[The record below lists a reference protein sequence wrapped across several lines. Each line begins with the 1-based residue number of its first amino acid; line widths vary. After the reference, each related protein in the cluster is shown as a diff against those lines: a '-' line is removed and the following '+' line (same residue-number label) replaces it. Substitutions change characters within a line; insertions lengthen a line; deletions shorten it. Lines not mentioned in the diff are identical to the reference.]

1 MNKTIL
7 LITLVFIVSCS
18 NSTDDVDVQTIVIKG
33 GEIHTGMNE
42 ESFVGDI
49 LIEGDTILEVSR
61 NSLKGDIVVD
71 ASNKIIT
78 PGVIAPDT
86 QIGILEIGAI
96 SETRDGG
103 SDIYSMG
110 FSVYDAINPN
120 STLIPWN
127 RSNGVTSAITLP
139 DFNWDPLSGMASF
152 LLLDSSLKVNGIPD
166 VALTG
171 EIGALSSGSRA
182 ESLILL
188 RDLLEFAST
197 LDENDIS
204 SQRNISEAIWGYK
217 IGYSMDLQPRD
228 VIALYNL
235 LNNNLPL
242 IIKTNRASDILKLI
256 DIKKQYGLNLILMSA
271 QEAELVKDDIAENN
285 IPVIINPFDNI
296 PDSFDEL
303 ASNIR
308 IASSLEEAGIKVMF
322 SESRTHNYHLIRQG
336 AGNAVANGMSY
347 TGAIMALTSN
357 VAKSFSIP
365 DRGIIKKGMKADIV
379 IWDDDPL
386 EPSTF
391 PHKVFI
397 NGNDMDLTTRS
408 SRLTERY
415 INKDSLPN
423 TYK

>member
-1 MNKTIL
+1 MIKIIYCL
-7 LITLVFIVSCS
+7 AVSVIS
-18 NSTDDVDVQTIVIKG
+18 ISAFSQTIVIKG
-33 GEIHTGMNE
+33 GEIYTGLNQ
-42 ESFVGDI
+42 ESFIGDI
-49 LIEGDTILEVSR
+49 LIEGNTILEVSTK
-61 NSLKGDIVVD
+61 SLKGDVVVD

-96 SETRDGG
+96 SETRDGD
-103 SDIYSMG
+103 SNIYSMG

-152 LLLDSSLKVNGIPD
+152 LLLDGSLRVNGMPD

-188 RDLLEFAST
+188 RDLLEFASI
-197 LDENDIS
+197 LDEKDMAS
-204 SQRNISEAIWGYK
+204 SKKISEAIEDFE
-217 IGYSMDLQPRD
+217 IAELMDLQPRD

-256 DIKKQYGLNLILMSA
+256 DIKKLYGLNLVLMSA
-271 QEAELVKDDIAENN
+271 QEATLVANEIAENN

-308 IASSLEEAGIKVMF
+308 IASSLEKAGIKVMF

-347 TGAIMALTSN
+347 IGAIMALTSN
-357 VAKSFSIP
+357 VAESFNIP
-365 DRGIIKKGMKADIV
+365 ERGRLQQGMKADLV
-379 IWDDDPL
+379 IWEGDPL

-391 PHKVFI
+391 PSKVFI
-397 NGNDMDLTTRS
+397 NGNDMDLSTRS

-415 INKDSLPN
+415 IDKRDLPN

>member
-1 MNKTIL
+1 MNKVIFFFVL
-7 LITLVFIVSCS
+7 NLISIHAFS
-18 NSTDDVDVQTIVIKG
+18 QTTVIRG
-33 GEIHTGMNE
+33 GEIHTGLNE
-42 ESFVGDI
+42 EPFVGDI

-61 NSLKGDIVVD
+61 SALKGDLIID
-71 ASNKIIT
+71 AANSIIT

-86 QIGILEIGAI
+86 QIGILEIGAL
-96 SETRDGG
+96 SETRDGD
-103 SDIYSMG
+103 SNMYSMG

-139 DFNWDPLSGMASF
+139 DFNWDPLSGMASYF
-152 LLLDSSLKVNGIPD
+152 LLDGSLRVNGIAD
-166 VALTG
+166 IALTG
-171 EIGALSSGSRA
+171 EIGAISSGSRA

-188 RDLLEFAST
+188 KDLLEFASN
-197 LDENDIS
+197 LSEEDIS
-204 SQRNISEAIWGYK
+204 SSLKISEAME
-217 IGYSMDLQPRD
+217 SFEVAELMELQPRD
-228 VIALYNL
+228 VTALYNL
-235 LNNNLPL
+235 LNKNLPL
-242 IIKTNRASDILKLI
+242 IINVNRASDILKLI
-256 DIKKQYGLNLILMSA
+256 DIKKLHGLNLILMSA
-271 QEAELVKDDIAENN
+271 QEAELVKNEIAENS

-303 ASNIR
+303 ASSIR
-308 IASSLEEAGIKVMF
+308 IAASLEEAGIKVMF

-357 VAKSFSIP
+357 VAKSFNIP
-365 DRGIIKKGMKADIV
+365 NRGILQKGMKADIV
-379 IWDDDPL
+379 IWEDDPL

-391 PHKVFI
+391 PRKVFI

-408 SRLTERY
+408 SRLTKRY
-415 INKDSLPN
+415 TDKRDLPN

>member
-1 MNKTIL
+1 MNRIIYCFMVSLISINVFSQTIL
-7 LITLVFIVSCS
+7 
-18 NSTDDVDVQTIVIKG
+18 IKG
-33 GEIHTGMNE
+33 GEIYTGLNE

-49 LIEGDTILEVSR
+49 LIEGDTILEVSTKP
-61 NSLKGDIVVD
+61 LKGDIVVD
-71 ASNKIIT
+71 ATNKIIT

-96 SETRDGG
+96 SETRDGD

-152 LLLDSSLKVNGIPD
+152 LLLDGSLRVNGMPD

-171 EIGALSSGSRA
+171 EIGAVSSGSRA

-188 RDLLEFAST
+188 RDLLEFAAT
-197 LDENDIS
+197 LDEKDVES
-204 SQRNISEAIWGYK
+204 SKKLSEAIEDFE
-217 IGYSMDLQPRD
+217 IAELMDLQPRD

-256 DIKKQYGLNLILMSA
+256 DIKKLYGLNLILMSA
-271 QEAELVKDDIAENN
+271 QEATLVKGDIAENN
-285 IPVIINPFDNI
+285 IPVIVNPFDNI

-357 VAKSFSIP
+357 VAKSFNIP
-365 DRGIIKKGMKADIV
+365 DRGILQKGMKADLV
-379 IWDDDPL
+379 IWEDDPL

-391 PHKVFI
+391 PIKVFI
-397 NGNDMDLTTRS
+397 DGNDMDLSTRS

-415 INKDSLPN
+415 VDKRDLPN

>member
-1 MNKTIL
+1 MSK
-7 LITLVFIVSCS
+7 
-18 NSTDDVDVQTIVIKG
+18 TIVIKG
-33 GEIHTGMNE
+33 GEIYTGLNE

-49 LIEGDTILEVSR
+49 LIEGDTILEVSSK
-61 NSLKGDIVVD
+61 SLRGDITID
-71 ASNKIIT
+71 ASDKIIT

-96 SETRDGG
+96 SETTDGG
-103 SDIYSMG
+103 SEIYSMG
-110 FSVYDAINPN
+110 FSVYEAINPN

-152 LLLDSSLKVNGIPD
+152 LILDSNLRVNGLPD

-188 RDLLEFAST
+188 KDLLELAST
-197 LDENDIS
+197 LDEKDIS
-204 SQRNISEAIWGYK
+204 SSKKISEAVDDFEIAET
-217 IGYSMDLQPRD
+217 MDLHPRD

-235 LNNNLPL
+235 LNNDLPL

-256 DIKKQYGLNLILMSA
+256 DIKKLYGLNLILMSA
-271 QEAELVKDDIAENN
+271 QEAELVKEEIAVNN
-285 IPVIINPFDNI
+285 ISVIVNPFDNI

-308 IASSLEEAGIKVMF
+308 IAASLEKAGIKVMF

-357 VAKSFSIP
+357 VAKSFNIP
-365 DRGIIKKGMKADIV
+365 DRGSLEKGMKADIV
-379 IWDDDPL
+379 IWEDDPL

-391 PHKVFI
+391 PAKVFI
-397 NGNDMDLTTRS
+397 NGIDMDLTTRS
-408 SRLTERY
+408 SRLTKRY
-415 INKDSLPN
+415 VDKRDLPN

>member
-1 MNKTIL
+1 MIKIIYCL
-7 LITLVFIVSCS
+7 ALSFISISAFSQTL
-18 NSTDDVDVQTIVIKG
+18 VIKG
-33 GEIHTGMNE
+33 GEIYTGLNQ
-42 ESFVGDI
+42 ESFIGDI
-49 LIEGDTILEVSR
+49 LIEGDTILEVSTKP
-61 NSLKGDIVVD
+61 LKGDVVVD

-96 SETRDGG
+96 SETRDGD

-110 FSVYDAINPN
+110 FSVFDAINPN

-152 LLLDSSLKVNGIPD
+152 LLLDGSLRVNGMPD

-188 RDLLEFAST
+188 RDLLEFASI
-197 LDENDIS
+197 LDEKDMAS
-204 SQRNISEAIWGYK
+204 SKKISEAIEDFE
-217 IGYSMDLQPRD
+217 IAELMDLQPRD

-256 DIKKQYGLNLILMSA
+256 DIKKLYGLNLVLMSA
-271 QEAELVKDDIAENN
+271 QEATLVADEIAENN

-308 IASSLEEAGIKVMF
+308 IASSLEKAGIKVMF

-357 VAKSFSIP
+357 VAESFNIP
-365 DRGIIKKGMKADIV
+365 ERGRLQKGMKADLV
-379 IWDDDPL
+379 IWEGDPL

-391 PHKVFI
+391 PSKVYI
-397 NGNDMDLTTRS
+397 NGNDMDLSTRS

-415 INKDSLPN
+415 IDKRDLPN

>member
-1 MNKTIL
+1 MIKIIYCL
-7 LITLVFIVSCS
+7 ALSFISISAFSQTL
-18 NSTDDVDVQTIVIKG
+18 VIKG
-33 GEIHTGMNE
+33 GEIYTGLNQ
-42 ESFVGDI
+42 ESFIGDI
-49 LIEGDTILEVSR
+49 LIEGDTILEVSTKP
-61 NSLKGDIVVD
+61 LKGDVVVD

-96 SETRDGG
+96 SETRDGD

-152 LLLDSSLKVNGIPD
+152 LLLDGSLRVNGMPD

-188 RDLLEFAST
+188 RDLLDFASI
-197 LDENDIS
+197 LDEKDMAS
-204 SQRNISEAIWGYK
+204 SKKISEAIEDFE
-217 IGYSMDLQPRD
+217 IAELMDLQPRD

-235 LNNNLPL
+235 LNNSIPL

-256 DIKKQYGLNLILMSA
+256 DIKKLYGLNLILMSA
-271 QEAELVKDDIAENN
+271 QEATLVADEIAENN

-308 IASSLEEAGIKVMF
+308 IASSLEKAGIKVMF

-347 TGAIMALTSN
+347 IGAIMALTSN
-357 VAKSFSIP
+357 VAKSFNIP
-365 DRGIIKKGMKADIV
+365 DRGLLQNGMKADIV
-379 IWDDDPL
+379 IWEDDPL

-391 PHKVFI
+391 PVKVFI

-415 INKDSLPN
+415 VDKRDLPN

>member
-1 MNKTIL
+1 MNKVIFFFAL
-7 LITLVFIVSCS
+7 SLISIHTYS
-18 NSTDDVDVQTIVIKG
+18 QTTVIRG
-33 GEIHTGMNE
+33 GEIHTGLNE
-42 ESFVGDI
+42 EPFVGDI

-61 NSLKGDIVVD
+61 NALKGDLIID
-71 ASNKIIT
+71 AANSIIT

-86 QIGILEIGAI
+86 QIGILEIGAL
-96 SETRDGG
+96 SETRDGD
-103 SDIYSMG
+103 SNMYSMG

-139 DFNWDPLSGMASF
+139 DFNWDPLSGMASYF
-152 LLLDSSLKVNGIPD
+152 LLDGSLRVNGIPD
-166 VALTG
+166 IALTG
-171 EIGALSSGSRA
+171 EIGAISSGSRA

-188 RDLLEFAST
+188 KDLLEFASN
-197 LDENDIS
+197 LSEKDIS
-204 SQRNISEAIWGYK
+204 SSMKISEAME
-217 IGYSMDLQPRD
+217 SFEVAELMELQPRD

-235 LNNNLPL
+235 LNKKLPL
-242 IIKTNRASDILKLI
+242 IINVNRASDILKLI
-256 DIKKQYGLNLILMSA
+256 DIKKLYGLNLILMSA
-271 QEAELVKDDIAENN
+271 QEAELVKNEIAENS

-303 ASNIR
+303 ASSIR
-308 IASSLEEAGIKVMF
+308 IAASLEEAGIKVMF

-357 VAKSFSIP
+357 VAKSFNIP
-365 DRGIIKKGMKADIV
+365 NRGILQKGMKADIV
-379 IWDDDPL
+379 IWEDDPL

-391 PHKVFI
+391 PRKVFI

-408 SRLTERY
+408 SRLTKRY
-415 INKDSLPN
+415 TDKRDLPN

>member
-1 MNKTIL
+1 MIKIIYSL
-7 LITLVFIVSCS
+7 ALSFISIS
-18 NSTDDVDVQTIVIKG
+18 AFSQTIVIKG
-33 GEIHTGMNE
+33 GEIYTGLNQ
-42 ESFVGDI
+42 ESFIGDI
-49 LIEGDTILEVSR
+49 LIEGDTILEVSTKP
-61 NSLKGDIVVD
+61 LKGDVVVD

-96 SETRDGG
+96 SETRDGD

-152 LLLDSSLKVNGIPD
+152 LLLDGSLRVNGMPD

-188 RDLLEFAST
+188 RDLLEFASI
-197 LDENDIS
+197 LDEKDMAS
-204 SQRNISEAIWGYK
+204 SKKISEAIEDFE
-217 IGYSMDLQPRD
+217 IAELMDLQPRD

-256 DIKKQYGLNLILMSA
+256 DIKKLYGLNLVLMSA
-271 QEAELVKDDIAENN
+271 QEATLVADEIAANN
-285 IPVIINPFDNI
+285 ISVIINPFDNI

-308 IASSLEEAGIKVMF
+308 IASSLEKAGIKIMF

-357 VAKSFSIP
+357 VAESFNIP
-365 DRGIIKKGMKADIV
+365 ERGRLQQGMKADLV
-379 IWDDDPL
+379 IWEGDPL

-391 PHKVFI
+391 PSKVYI
-397 NGNDMDLTTRS
+397 NGNDMDLSTRS

-415 INKDSLPN
+415 IDKRDLPN

>member
-1 MNKTIL
+1 MNKIIYCFAL
-7 LITLVFIVSCS
+7 SFI
-18 NSTDDVDVQTIVIKG
+18 STSIFSQTTVIKG
-33 GEIHTGMNE
+33 GEIHTGLNQ

-49 LIEGDTILEVSR
+49 LIEGDTILEVST
-61 NSLKGDIVVD
+61 NPLKGDIVVD
-71 ASNKIIT
+71 ATNKIIT

-96 SETRDGG
+96 SETRDGD
-103 SDIYSMG
+103 SEMYSMG

-152 LLLDSSLKVNGIPD
+152 LLLDGSLRVNGMAD

-171 EIGALSSGSRA
+171 EIGAVSSGSRA

-188 RDLLEFAST
+188 RDLLEFASI
-197 LDENDIS
+197 LDEKDMAS
-204 SQRNISEAIWGYK
+204 SKKISEAIEDFE
-217 IGYSMDLQPRD
+217 IAELMDLQPRD

-256 DIKKQYGLNLILMSA
+256 DIKNLYELNLILMSA
-271 QEAELVKDDIAENN
+271 QEAELVKGDIAKNN
-285 IPVIINPFDNI
+285 IPVIVNPFDNI

-308 IASSLEEAGIKVMF
+308 IAASLEEAGIKVMF

-357 VAKSFSIP
+357 VAKSFNIP
-365 DRGIIKKGMKADIV
+365 DRGLLQNGMKADIV
-379 IWDDDPL
+379 IWEDDPL

-391 PHKVFI
+391 PVKVFI

-415 INKDSLPN
+415 VDKRDLPN

>member
-1 MNKTIL
+1 MNKVIFFFAL
-7 LITLVFIVSCS
+7 SLISIHTYS
-18 NSTDDVDVQTIVIKG
+18 QTTVIRG
-33 GEIHTGMNE
+33 GEIHTGLNE
-42 ESFVGDI
+42 EPFVGDI
-49 LIEGDTILEVSR
+49 LIQGDTILEVSR
-61 NSLKGDIVVD
+61 NALKGDLIID
-71 ASNKIIT
+71 ATNSIIT

-86 QIGILEIGAI
+86 QIGILEIGAL
-96 SETRDGG
+96 SETRDGD
-103 SDIYSMG
+103 SNMYSMG

-139 DFNWDPLSGMASF
+139 DFNWDPLSGMASYF
-152 LLLDSSLKVNGIPD
+152 LLDGSLRVNGIPD
-166 VALTG
+166 IALTG
-171 EIGALSSGSRA
+171 EIGAISSGSRA

-188 RDLLEFAST
+188 KDLLEFASN
-197 LDENDIS
+197 LSEKDIS
-204 SQRNISEAIWGYK
+204 SSMKISEAME
-217 IGYSMDLQPRD
+217 SFEVAELMELQPRD

-235 LNNNLPL
+235 LNKKLPL
-242 IIKTNRASDILKLI
+242 IINVNRASDILKLI
-256 DIKKQYGLNLILMSA
+256 DIKKLYGLNLILMSA
-271 QEAELVKDDIAENN
+271 QEAELVKNEIAKNS

-303 ASNIR
+303 ASSIR
-308 IASSLEEAGIKVMF
+308 IAASLEEAGIKVMF

-357 VAKSFSIP
+357 VAKSFNIP
-365 DRGIIKKGMKADIV
+365 DRGILQKGMKADIV
-379 IWDDDPL
+379 IWEDDPL

-391 PHKVFI
+391 PEKVFI

-408 SRLTERY
+408 SRLTKRY
-415 INKDSLPN
+415 TDKRDLPN

>member
-1 MNKTIL
+1 MIKIIYCL
-7 LITLVFIVSCS
+7 ALSFISIS
-18 NSTDDVDVQTIVIKG
+18 AFSQTIVIKG
-33 GEIHTGMNE
+33 GEIYTGLNQ
-42 ESFVGDI
+42 ESFIGDI
-49 LIEGDTILEVSR
+49 LIEGDTILEVSTKP
-61 NSLKGDIVVD
+61 LKGDVVVD
-71 ASNKIIT
+71 ASNKIVT

-96 SETRDGG
+96 SETRDGD

-152 LLLDSSLKVNGIPD
+152 LLLDGSLRVNGMPD

-188 RDLLEFAST
+188 RDLLEFAAI
-197 LDENDIS
+197 LDEKDMAS
-204 SQRNISEAIWGYK
+204 SKKISEAIEDFE
-217 IGYSMDLQPRD
+217 IAELMDLQPRD
-228 VIALYNL
+228 VIAPYNL
-235 LNNNLPL
+235 LNNSLPL

-256 DIKKQYGLNLILMSA
+256 DIKKLYGLNLVLMSA
-271 QEAELVKDDIAENN
+271 QEATLVADEIAENN

-308 IASSLEEAGIKVMF
+308 IASSLEKAGIKVMF

-347 TGAIMALTSN
+347 IGAIMALTSN
-357 VAKSFSIP
+357 VAESFNISE
-365 DRGIIKKGMKADIV
+365 RGRLQQGMKADLV
-379 IWDDDPL
+379 IWEGDPL

-391 PHKVFI
+391 PSKVYI
-397 NGNDMDLTTRS
+397 NGNDMDLSTRS

-415 INKDSLPN
+415 IDKRDLPN

>member
-1 MNKTIL
+1 MIKIIYCL
-7 LITLVFIVSCS
+7 ALCIISSSAFS
-18 NSTDDVDVQTIVIKG
+18 QTIVIKG
-33 GEIHTGMNE
+33 GEIYTGLNQ
-42 ESFVGDI
+42 ESFIGDI
-49 LIEGDTILEVSR
+49 LIEGDTILEVSTKP
-61 NSLKGDIVVD
+61 LKGDVIVD

-96 SETRDGG
+96 SETRDGD

-110 FSVYDAINPN
+110 FSVFDAINPN

-152 LLLDSSLKVNGIPD
+152 LLLDGSLRVNGMPD

-188 RDLLEFAST
+188 RDLLEFASI
-197 LDENDIS
+197 LDEKDMAS
-204 SQRNISEAIWGYK
+204 SKKISEAIEDFE
-217 IGYSMDLQPRD
+217 IAELMDLQPRD

-235 LNNNLPL
+235 LNKNLPL

-256 DIKKQYGLNLILMSA
+256 DIKKLYGLNLVLMSA
-271 QEAELVKDDIAENN
+271 QEATLVADEIAVNN

-308 IASSLEEAGIKVMF
+308 IAASLEEAGINVMF

-347 TGAIMALTSN
+347 LGAIMALTSN
-357 VAKSFSIP
+357 VAKSFNIP
-365 DRGIIKKGMKADIV
+365 DRGLLQNGMKADIV
-379 IWDDDPL
+379 IWEDDPL

-391 PHKVFI
+391 PVKVFI

-415 INKDSLPN
+415 FDKRDLPN

>member
-1 MNKTIL
+1 MNKKIFFFAL
-7 LITLVFIVSCS
+7 CLISISALSK
-18 NSTDDVDVQTIVIKG
+18 TIVIKG
-33 GEIHTGMNE
+33 GEIHTGLNE

-49 LIEGDTILEVSR
+49 LIEGDTIIDVSS
-61 NSLKGDIVVD
+61 NSLRGDIIID
-71 ASNKIIT
+71 ATDKIIT

-96 SETRDGG
+96 SETTDGG
-103 SDIYSMG
+103 SEIYSMG
-110 FSVYDAINPN
+110 FSVYEAINPN

-152 LLLDSSLKVNGIPD
+152 LILDSNLRVNGLPD

-188 RDLLEFAST
+188 KDLLELAST
-197 LDENDIS
+197 LDEKDIS
-204 SQRNISEAIWGYK
+204 SPKKISEAVEDFEIAET
-217 IGYSMDLQPRD
+217 MDLHPRD

-235 LNNNLPL
+235 LNNDLPL

-256 DIKKQYGLNLILMSA
+256 DIKKLYGLNLILMSA
-271 QEAELVKDDIAENN
+271 QEAELVKEEIAVNN
-285 IPVIINPFDNI
+285 ISVIVNPFDNI

-308 IASSLEEAGIKVMF
+308 IAASLEKAGIKVMF

-357 VAKSFSIP
+357 VAKSFNIP
-365 DRGIIKKGMKADIV
+365 DRGSLEKGMKADIV
-379 IWDDDPL
+379 IWEADPL

-391 PHKVFI
+391 PAKVFI

-415 INKDSLPN
+415 IDKRDLPN

>member
-1 MNKTIL
+1 MIRIIYCFAL
-7 LITLVFIVSCS
+7 CFISIS
-18 NSTDDVDVQTIVIKG
+18 AFSQTIVIKG
-33 GEIHTGMNE
+33 GEIHTGLNE
-42 ESFVGDI
+42 EPFIGDI
-49 LIEGDTILEVSR
+49 LIQGDTILEVSTK
-61 NSLKGDIVVD
+61 SLKGDLVVD
-71 ASNKIIT
+71 ATNKIIT

-96 SETRDGG
+96 SETRDGD

-139 DFNWDPLSGMASF
+139 DFNWDPLSGMASY
-152 LLLDSSLKVNGIPD
+152 LLLDGSLRVNGKPD

-171 EIGALSSGSRA
+171 EIGAISSGSRA

-188 RDLLEFAST
+188 KDLLEFAST
-197 LDENDIS
+197 LDEKDMS
-204 SQRNISEAIWGYK
+204 SPKKISEAIEDFE
-217 IGYSMDLQPRD
+217 IAELMDLHPRD

-256 DIKKQYGLNLILMSA
+256 DIKKLYGLNLILMSA
-271 QEAELVKDDIAENN
+271 QEAELVKNEIAENN

-308 IASSLEEAGIKVMF
+308 ISASLEEVGIKVMF

-336 AGNAVANGMSY
+336 AGNAVSNGMSY

-357 VAKSFSIP
+357 VAKSFNIT
-365 DRGIIKKGMKADIV
+365 DRGILKKGMKADIV
-379 IWDDDPL
+379 VWEDDPL

-391 PHKVFI
+391 PMKVFI
-397 NGNDMDLTTRS
+397 DGNDMDLTTRS

-415 INKDSLPN
+415 VDKRDLPN

>member
-1 MNKTIL
+1 MIRIIYCFAL
-7 LITLVFIVSCS
+7 CFISIS
-18 NSTDDVDVQTIVIKG
+18 AYSQTIVIKG
-33 GEIHTGMNE
+33 GEIHTGLNE
-42 ESFVGDI
+42 EPFVGDI
-49 LIEGDTILEVSR
+49 LIDGDTILEVSTK
-61 NSLKGDIVVD
+61 SLKGDVVVD
-71 ASNKIIT
+71 ASNKIVT

-96 SETRDGG
+96 SETRDGD

-139 DFNWDPLSGMASF
+139 DFNWDPLSGMASY
-152 LLLDSSLKVNGIPD
+152 LLLDGSLRVNGMPD

-171 EIGALSSGSRA
+171 EIGAISSGSRA

-188 RDLLEFAST
+188 KDLLEFAST
-197 LDENDIS
+197 LDEKDMS
-204 SQRNISEAIWGYK
+204 SPKKISEAIEDFE
-217 IGYSMDLQPRD
+217 IAELMDLHPRD

-256 DIKKQYGLNLILMSA
+256 DIKKLYGLNLILMSA
-271 QEAELVKDDIAENN
+271 QEAELVKNEIAENN

-308 IASSLEEAGIKVMF
+308 ISASLEEVGIKVMF

-357 VAKSFSIP
+357 VAKSFNIT
-365 DRGIIKKGMKADIV
+365 DRGILKKGMKADIV
-379 IWDDDPL
+379 VWEDDPL

-391 PHKVFI
+391 PMKVFI
-397 NGNDMDLTTRS
+397 DGNDMDLTTRS

-415 INKDSLPN
+415 VDKRDLPN

>member
-1 MNKTIL
+1 MIRIIYCFAL
-7 LITLVFIVSCS
+7 CFISIS
-18 NSTDDVDVQTIVIKG
+18 AFSQTIVIKG
-33 GEIHTGMNE
+33 GEIHTGLNE
-42 ESFVGDI
+42 EPFVGDI
-49 LIEGDTILEVSR
+49 LIQGDTILEVSTK
-61 NSLKGDIVVD
+61 SLKGDLVVD
-71 ASNKIIT
+71 ATNKIIT

-96 SETRDGG
+96 SETRDGD

-139 DFNWDPLSGMASF
+139 DFNWDPLSGMASY
-152 LLLDSSLKVNGIPD
+152 LLLDGSLRVNGMPD

-171 EIGALSSGSRA
+171 EIGAISSGSRA

-188 RDLLEFAST
+188 KDLLEFAST
-197 LDENDIS
+197 LDEKDMS
-204 SQRNISEAIWGYK
+204 SPKKISEAIEDFE
-217 IGYSMDLQPRD
+217 IAELMDLHPRD

-256 DIKKQYGLNLILMSA
+256 DIKKLYGLNLILMSA
-271 QEAELVKDDIAENN
+271 QEAELVKNEIAENN

-308 IASSLEEAGIKVMF
+308 ISASLEEVGIKVMF

-336 AGNAVANGMSY
+336 AGNAVSNGMSY

-357 VAKSFSIP
+357 VAKSFNIT
-365 DRGIIKKGMKADIV
+365 DRGILKKGMKADIV
-379 IWDDDPL
+379 VWEDDPL

-391 PHKVFI
+391 PMKVFI
-397 NGNDMDLTTRS
+397 DGNDMDLTTRS

-415 INKDSLPN
+415 VDKRDLPN

>member
-1 MNKTIL
+1 MNKTIF

-49 LIEGDTILEVSR
+49 LIEGDTILEVSTK
-61 NSLKGDIVVD
+61 SLKGDVIVD
-71 ASNKIIT
+71 AANKIIT

-86 QIGILEIGAI
+86 QIGILEIGAL
-96 SETRDGG
+96 SETRDGD
-103 SDIYSMG
+103 SNMYSMG

-139 DFNWDPLSGMASF
+139 DFNWDPLSGMASYF
-152 LLLDSSLKVNGIPD
+152 LLDGSLRVNGIAD
-166 VALTG
+166 IALTG
-171 EIGALSSGSRA
+171 EIGAVSSGSRA

-188 RDLLEFAST
+188 KDLLEFAST
-197 LDENDIS
+197 LSVKDIS
-204 SQRNISEAIWGYK
+204 SSEKISEAMEGFEVADL
-217 IGYSMDLQPRD
+217 MELQPRD
-228 VIALYNL
+228 VVALYNL
-235 LNNNLPL
+235 LNNDLPL
-242 IIKTNRASDILKLI
+242 IINVNRASDILKLI
-256 DIKKQYGLNLILMSA
+256 DIKKLYGLNLILMSA
-271 QEAELVKDDIAENN
+271 QEAELVKNEIAENN

-308 IASSLEEAGIKVMF
+308 ISASLEEAGIKVMF

-357 VAKSFSIP
+357 VAKSFNIA
-365 DRGIIKKGMKADIV
+365 DRGILKKGMKADIV
-379 IWDDDPL
+379 VWEDDPL

-391 PHKVFI
+391 PMKVFI
-397 NGNDMDLTTRS
+397 DGNDMDLTTRS
-408 SRLTERY
+408 SRLTDRY
-415 INKDSLPN
+415 VDKRDLPN

>member
-1 MNKTIL
+1 MIRIIFCFAL
-7 LITLVFIVSCS
+7 CFISIS
-18 NSTDDVDVQTIVIKG
+18 AYSQTIVIKG
-33 GEIHTGMNE
+33 GEIHTGLNE
-42 ESFVGDI
+42 EPFVGDI
-49 LIEGDTILEVSR
+49 LIDGDTILEVSTK
-61 NSLKGDIVVD
+61 SLKGDVVVD

-96 SETRDGG
+96 SETRDGD

-110 FSVYDAINPN
+110 FSVFDAINPN

-139 DFNWDPLSGMASF
+139 DFNWDPLSGMASY
-152 LLLDSSLKVNGIPD
+152 LLLDGSLRVNGMPD

-171 EIGALSSGSRA
+171 EIGAISSGSRA

-188 RDLLEFAST
+188 KDLLEFAST
-197 LDENDIS
+197 LDEKDMS
-204 SQRNISEAIWGYK
+204 SPKKISEAIEDFE
-217 IGYSMDLQPRD
+217 IAELMDLHPRD

-256 DIKKQYGLNLILMSA
+256 DIKKLYGLNLILMSA
-271 QEAELVKDDIAENN
+271 QEAELVKNEIAENK

-308 IASSLEEAGIKVMF
+308 ISASLEEVGIKVMF
-322 SESRTHNYHLIRQG
+322 SASTTHNYHLIRQG

-357 VAKSFSIP
+357 VAKSFNIT
-365 DRGIIKKGMKADIV
+365 DRGILKKGMKADIV
-379 IWDDDPL
+379 VWEDDPL

-391 PHKVFI
+391 PMKVFI
-397 NGNDMDLTTRS
+397 DGNDMDLTTRS

-415 INKDSLPN
+415 VDKRDLPN

>member
-1 MNKTIL
+1 MIKIIYCL
-7 LITLVFIVSCS
+7 ALSFISISAFSQTL
-18 NSTDDVDVQTIVIKG
+18 VIKG
-33 GEIHTGMNE
+33 GEIYTGLNQ
-42 ESFVGDI
+42 ESFIGDI
-49 LIEGDTILEVSR
+49 LIEGDTILEVSTKP
-61 NSLKGDIVVD
+61 LKGDVVVD

-96 SETRDGG
+96 SETRDGD

-152 LLLDSSLKVNGIPD
+152 LLLDGSLRVNGMRD

-188 RDLLEFAST
+188 RDLLDFASI
-197 LDENDIS
+197 LDEKDMAS
-204 SQRNISEAIWGYK
+204 SKKISEAIEDFE
-217 IGYSMDLQPRD
+217 IAELMDLQPRD

-235 LNNNLPL
+235 LNNSIPL

-256 DIKKQYGLNLILMSA
+256 DIKKLYGLNLILMSA
-271 QEAELVKDDIAENN
+271 QEATLVADEIAENN

-308 IASSLEEAGIKVMF
+308 IASSLEKAGIKVMF

-357 VAKSFSIP
+357 VAESFNIP
-365 DRGIIKKGMKADIV
+365 ERGRLQQGMKADLV
-379 IWDDDPL
+379 IWEGDPL

-391 PHKVFI
+391 PSKVYI
-397 NGNDMDLTTRS
+397 NGNDMDLSTRS

-415 INKDSLPN
+415 IDKRDLPN

>member
-1 MNKTIL
+1 MSK
-7 LITLVFIVSCS
+7 
-18 NSTDDVDVQTIVIKG
+18 TIVIKG
-33 GEIHTGMNE
+33 GEIHTGLNE

-49 LIEGDTILEVSR
+49 LIEGDTILEVSSK
-61 NSLKGDIVVD
+61 SLRGDIIID
-71 ASNKIIT
+71 ASDKIIT

-96 SETRDGG
+96 SETTDGG

-110 FSVYDAINPN
+110 FSVYEAINPN

-152 LLLDSSLKVNGIPD
+152 LILDSNLRVNGLPD

-188 RDLLEFAST
+188 KDLLELAST
-197 LDENDIS
+197 LDEKDIS
-204 SQRNISEAIWGYK
+204 SSKKISEAVDDFEIAET
-217 IGYSMDLQPRD
+217 MDLHPRD

-235 LNNNLPL
+235 LNNDLPL

-256 DIKKQYGLNLILMSA
+256 DIKKLYGLNLILMSA
-271 QEAELVKDDIAENN
+271 QEAELVKEEIAVNN
-285 IPVIINPFDNI
+285 ISVIVNPFDNI

-308 IASSLEEAGIKVMF
+308 IAASLEKAGIKVMF

-357 VAKSFSIP
+357 VAKSFNIP
-365 DRGIIKKGMKADIV
+365 DRGSLEKGMKADIV
-379 IWDDDPL
+379 IWEADPL

-391 PHKVFI
+391 PARVFI

-415 INKDSLPN
+415 IDKRDLPN

>member
-1 MNKTIL
+1 MIKIIYCL
-7 LITLVFIVSCS
+7 ALSFISISAFSQTL
-18 NSTDDVDVQTIVIKG
+18 VIKG
-33 GEIHTGMNE
+33 GEIYTGLNQ
-42 ESFVGDI
+42 ESFIGDI
-49 LIEGDTILEVSR
+49 LIEGDTILEVSTKP
-61 NSLKGDIVVD
+61 LKGDVVVD

-96 SETRDGG
+96 SETRDGD

-110 FSVYDAINPN
+110 FSVFDAINPN

-152 LLLDSSLKVNGIPD
+152 LLLDGSLRVNGVRD

-188 RDLLEFAST
+188 RDLLEFASI
-197 LDENDIS
+197 LDEKDMAS
-204 SQRNISEAIWGYK
+204 SKKISEAIEDFE
-217 IGYSMDLQPRD
+217 IAELMDLQPRD

-256 DIKKQYGLNLILMSA
+256 DIKNLYELNLILMSA
-271 QEAELVKDDIAENN
+271 QEAELVKGDIAKNN
-285 IPVIINPFDNI
+285 IPVIVNPFDNI

-308 IASSLEEAGIKVMF
+308 IAASLEKAGIKVMF

-357 VAKSFSIP
+357 VAESFNIP
-365 DRGIIKKGMKADIV
+365 ERGRLQQGMKADLV
-379 IWDDDPL
+379 IWEGDPL

-391 PHKVFI
+391 PSKVYI
-397 NGNDMDLTTRS
+397 NGNDMDLSTRS

-415 INKDSLPN
+415 VDKRDLPN

>member
-1 MNKTIL
+1 MIRIIYCFAL
-7 LITLVFIVSCS
+7 CFISIS
-18 NSTDDVDVQTIVIKG
+18 AFSQTIVIKG
-33 GEIHTGMNE
+33 GEIHTGLNE
-42 ESFVGDI
+42 EPFVGDI
-49 LIEGDTILEVSR
+49 LIEGDTILEVSTK
-61 NSLKGDIVVD
+61 SLKGDVVVD

-96 SETRDGG
+96 SETRDGD

-139 DFNWDPLSGMASF
+139 DFNWDPLSGMASY
-152 LLLDSSLKVNGIPD
+152 LLLDGSLRVNGMPD

-171 EIGALSSGSRA
+171 EIGAISSGSRA

-188 RDLLEFAST
+188 KDLLEFAST
-197 LDENDIS
+197 LDEKDMS
-204 SQRNISEAIWGYK
+204 SPKKISEAIEDFE
-217 IGYSMDLQPRD
+217 IAELMDLHPRD

-256 DIKKQYGLNLILMSA
+256 DIKKLYGLNLILMSA
-271 QEAELVKDDIAENN
+271 QEAELVKNEIAENN

-308 IASSLEEAGIKVMF
+308 ISASLEEVGIKVMF

-357 VAKSFSIP
+357 VAKSFNIT
-365 DRGIIKKGMKADIV
+365 DRGILKKGMKADIV
-379 IWDDDPL
+379 VWEDDPL

-391 PHKVFI
+391 PMKVFI
-397 NGNDMDLTTRS
+397 DGNDMDLTTRS

-415 INKDSLPN
+415 VDKRDLPN

>member
-1 MNKTIL
+1 MIKIIYCL
-7 LITLVFIVSCS
+7 AVSLISISAFS
-18 NSTDDVDVQTIVIKG
+18 QTIVIKG
-33 GEIHTGMNE
+33 GEIYTGLNQ
-42 ESFVGDI
+42 ESFIGDI
-49 LIEGDTILEVSR
+49 LIEGDTILEVSTKP
-61 NSLKGDIVVD
+61 LKGDVVVD

-96 SETRDGG
+96 SETRDGD

-110 FSVYDAINPN
+110 FSVFDAINPN

-127 RSNGVTSAITLP
+127 RSNGVTSAITVP

-152 LLLDSSLKVNGIPD
+152 LLLDGSLRVNGMPD

-188 RDLLEFAST
+188 RDLLEFAAT
-197 LDENDIS
+197 LDEKDVAS
-204 SQRNISEAIWGYK
+204 SKKLSEAIEDFE
-217 IGYSMDLQPRD
+217 IAELMDLQPRD

-256 DIKKQYGLNLILMSA
+256 DIKKLYGLNLVLMSA
-271 QEAELVKDDIAENN
+271 QEATLVADEIAENN
-285 IPVIINPFDNI
+285 IPVIVNPFDNI

-308 IASSLEEAGIKVMF
+308 IASSLEKAGIKVMF

-357 VAKSFSIP
+357 VAESFNIP
-365 DRGIIKKGMKADIV
+365 ERGRLQQGMKADLV
-379 IWDDDPL
+379 IWEGDPL

-391 PHKVFI
+391 PSKVYI
-397 NGNDMDLTTRS
+397 NGIDMDLSTRS

-415 INKDSLPN
+415 IDKRDLPN

>member
-1 MNKTIL
+1 MIRIIYCFAL
-7 LITLVFIVSCS
+7 CFISIS
-18 NSTDDVDVQTIVIKG
+18 AFSQTIVIKG
-33 GEIHTGMNE
+33 GEIHTGLNE
-42 ESFVGDI
+42 EPFVGDI
-49 LIEGDTILEVSR
+49 LIQGDTILEVSTK
-61 NSLKGDIVVD
+61 SLKGDVVVD
-71 ASNKIIT
+71 ATNKIIT

-96 SETRDGG
+96 SETRDGD

-139 DFNWDPLSGMASF
+139 DFNWDPLSGMASY
-152 LLLDSSLKVNGIPD
+152 LLLDGSLRVNGMPD

-171 EIGALSSGSRA
+171 EIGATSSGSRA

-188 RDLLEFAST
+188 KDLLEFAST
-197 LDENDIS
+197 LDEKDMS
-204 SQRNISEAIWGYK
+204 SPKKISEAIEDFE
-217 IGYSMDLQPRD
+217 IAELMDLHPRD

-256 DIKKQYGLNLILMSA
+256 DIKKLYGLNLILMSA
-271 QEAELVKDDIAENN
+271 QEAELVKNEIAENN

-308 IASSLEEAGIKVMF
+308 ISASLEEVGIKVMF

-357 VAKSFSIP
+357 VAKSFNIT
-365 DRGIIKKGMKADIV
+365 DRGILKKGMKADIV
-379 IWDDDPL
+379 VWEDDPL

-391 PHKVFI
+391 PMKVFI
-397 NGNDMDLTTRS
+397 DGNDMDLTTRS

-415 INKDSLPN
+415 VDKRDLPN

>member
-1 MNKTIL
+1 MNKVIFFFAL
-7 LITLVFIVSCS
+7 SLISIHTYS
-18 NSTDDVDVQTIVIKG
+18 QTTVIRG
-33 GEIHTGMNE
+33 GEIHTGLNE
-42 ESFVGDI
+42 EPFVGDI

-61 NSLKGDIVVD
+61 NALKGDFIID
-71 ASNKIIT
+71 AANSIIT

-86 QIGILEIGAI
+86 QIGILEIGAL
-96 SETRDGG
+96 SETRDGD
-103 SDIYSMG
+103 SNMYSMG

-139 DFNWDPLSGMASF
+139 DFNWDPLSGMASYF
-152 LLLDSSLKVNGIPD
+152 LLDGSLRVNGIPD
-166 VALTG
+166 IALTG
-171 EIGALSSGSRA
+171 EIGAISSGSRA

-188 RDLLEFAST
+188 KDLLEFASN
-197 LDENDIS
+197 LSEKDIS
-204 SQRNISEAIWGYK
+204 SSMKISEAME
-217 IGYSMDLQPRD
+217 SFEVAELMELQPRD

-235 LNNNLPL
+235 LNKKLPL
-242 IIKTNRASDILKLI
+242 IINVNRASDILKLI
-256 DIKKQYGLNLILMSA
+256 DIKKLYGLNLILMSA
-271 QEAELVKDDIAENN
+271 QEAELVKNEIAKNS

-303 ASNIR
+303 ASSIR
-308 IASSLEEAGIKVMF
+308 IAASLEEAGIKVMF

-357 VAKSFSIP
+357 VAKSFNIP
-365 DRGIIKKGMKADIV
+365 DRGILQKGMKADIV
-379 IWDDDPL
+379 IWENDPL

-391 PHKVFI
+391 PEKVFI

-408 SRLTERY
+408 SRLTKRY
-415 INKDSLPN
+415 TDKRDLPN

>member
-1 MNKTIL
+1 MIKIIYCL
-7 LITLVFIVSCS
+7 ALSFISISAFSQTL
-18 NSTDDVDVQTIVIKG
+18 VIKG
-33 GEIHTGMNE
+33 GEIYTGLNQ
-42 ESFVGDI
+42 ESFIGDI
-49 LIEGDTILEVSR
+49 LIEGDTILEVSTKP
-61 NSLKGDIVVD
+61 LKGDVVVD

-96 SETRDGG
+96 SETRDGD

-110 FSVYDAINPN
+110 FSVFDAINPN

-152 LLLDSSLKVNGIPD
+152 LLLDGSLRVNGMPD

-188 RDLLEFAST
+188 RDLLDFASI
-197 LDENDIS
+197 LDEKDMAS
-204 SQRNISEAIWGYK
+204 SKKISEAIEDFE
-217 IGYSMDLQPRD
+217 IAELMDLQPRD

-256 DIKKQYGLNLILMSA
+256 DIKKLYGLNLILMSA
-271 QEAELVKDDIAENN
+271 QEATLVADEIAENN

-308 IASSLEEAGIKVMF
+308 IASSLEKAGIKVMF

-357 VAKSFSIP
+357 VAESFNIP
-365 DRGIIKKGMKADIV
+365 ERGRLQKGMKADLV
-379 IWDDDPL
+379 IWEGDPL

-391 PHKVFI
+391 PSKVYI
-397 NGNDMDLTTRS
+397 NGNDMDLSTRL

-415 INKDSLPN
+415 IDKRDLPN

>member
-1 MNKTIL
+1 MIRIIFCFAL
-7 LITLVFIVSCS
+7 CFISIS
-18 NSTDDVDVQTIVIKG
+18 AYSQTIVIKG
-33 GEIHTGMNE
+33 GEIHTGLNE
-42 ESFVGDI
+42 EPFVGDI
-49 LIEGDTILEVSR
+49 LIDGDTILEVSTK
-61 NSLKGDIVVD
+61 SLKGDVVVD
-71 ASNKIIT
+71 ASNKIVT

-96 SETRDGG
+96 SETRDGD

-110 FSVYDAINPN
+110 FSVFDAINPN

-139 DFNWDPLSGMASF
+139 DFNWDPLSGMASY
-152 LLLDSSLKVNGIPD
+152 LLLDGSLRVNGMPD

-171 EIGALSSGSRA
+171 EIGAISSGSRA

-188 RDLLEFAST
+188 KDLLEFAST
-197 LDENDIS
+197 LDEKDMS
-204 SQRNISEAIWGYK
+204 SPKKISEAIEDFE
-217 IGYSMDLQPRD
+217 IAELMDLHPRD

-256 DIKKQYGLNLILMSA
+256 DIKKLYGLNLILMSA
-271 QEAELVKDDIAENN
+271 QEAELVKNEIAENN

-308 IASSLEEAGIKVMF
+308 ISASLEEVGIKVMF

-357 VAKSFSIP
+357 VAKSFNIT
-365 DRGIIKKGMKADIV
+365 DRGILKKGMKADIV
-379 IWDDDPL
+379 VWEDDPL

-391 PHKVFI
+391 PMKVFI
-397 NGNDMDLTTRS
+397 DGNDMDLTTRS

-415 INKDSLPN
+415 VDKRDLPN

>member
-1 MNKTIL
+1 MIKKIFCFALSFLSINA
-7 LITLVFIVSCS
+7 FS
-18 NSTDDVDVQTIVIKG
+18 QTIVIKG
-33 GEIHTGMNE
+33 GEIYTGLNE
-42 ESFVGDI
+42 DPFIGDI

-61 NSLKGDIVVD
+61 TPLKGDVIVD
-71 ASNKIIT
+71 AANQIIT

-96 SETRDGG
+96 SETRDGD
-103 SDIYSMG
+103 SNMYSMG

-139 DFNWDPLSGMASF
+139 DFNWDPLSGMASYF
-152 LLLDSSLKVNGIPD
+152 LLDGSLRVNGIAD
-166 VALTG
+166 IALTG

-188 RDLLEFAST
+188 KDLLEFAST
-197 LDENDIS
+197 LSEEDIS
-204 SQRNISEAIWGYK
+204 SPKEISEAMEDFEITYLLE
-217 IGYSMDLQPRD
+217 LQPRD
-228 VIALYNL
+228 VIALYKL

-242 IIKTNRASDILKLI
+242 IINVNRASDILKLI
-256 DIKKQYGLNLILMSA
+256 DIKKLYGLNLILMSA
-271 QEAELVKDDIAENN
+271 QEAELVKDEIAENN

-308 IASSLEEAGIKVMF
+308 IAASLEEEGIKIMF

-357 VAKSFSIP
+357 VAKSFNIA
-365 DRGIIKKGMKADIV
+365 DRGTLEKGMKADIV
-379 IWDDDPL
+379 IWEDDPL
-386 EPSTF
+386 EPSTY
-391 PHKVFI
+391 PNKVFI

-415 INKDSLPN
+415 VDKSDLPS

>member
-1 MNKTIL
+1 MIKI
-7 LITLVFIVSCS
+7 IYCLVLSFVSIS
-18 NSTDDVDVQTIVIKG
+18 AFSQTIVIKG
-33 GEIHTGMNE
+33 GEIYTGLNQ
-42 ESFVGDI
+42 ESFIGDI
-49 LIEGDTILEVSR
+49 LIEGDTILEVSTK
-61 NSLKGDIVVD
+61 SLKGDVVVD

-96 SETRDGG
+96 SETRDGD
-103 SDIYSMG
+103 SNIYSMG

-152 LLLDSSLKVNGIPD
+152 LLLDGSLRVNGIPD

-188 RDLLEFAST
+188 RDLLEFASI
-197 LDENDIS
+197 LDEKDMAS
-204 SQRNISEAIWGYK
+204 SKKISEAIEDFE
-217 IGYSMDLQPRD
+217 IAELMDLQPRD
-228 VIALYNL
+228 VMALFNL

-256 DIKKQYGLNLILMSA
+256 DIKKLYGLNLVLMSA
-271 QEAELVKDDIAENN
+271 QEATLVADEIAENN

-308 IASSLEEAGIKVMF
+308 IASSLEKAGIKVMF

-347 TGAIMALTSN
+347 IGAIMALTSN
-357 VAKSFSIP
+357 VAESFNIP
-365 DRGIIKKGMKADIV
+365 ERGRLQQGMKADLV
-379 IWDDDPL
+379 IWEDDPL
-386 EPSTF
+386 EPSSF
-391 PHKVFI
+391 PSKVFI
-397 NGNDMDLTTRS
+397 NGDDMDLSTRA

-415 INKDSLPN
+415 IDKRDLPN

>member
-1 MNKTIL
+1 MIKIIYCL
-7 LITLVFIVSCS
+7 ALSFISIS
-18 NSTDDVDVQTIVIKG
+18 AFSQTIVIKG
-33 GEIHTGMNE
+33 GEIYTGLNQ
-42 ESFVGDI
+42 ESFIGDI
-49 LIEGDTILEVSR
+49 LIEGDTILEVSTKP
-61 NSLKGDIVVD
+61 LKGDVVVD

-96 SETRDGG
+96 SETRDGD

-152 LLLDSSLKVNGIPD
+152 LLLDGSLRVNGIRD

-188 RDLLEFAST
+188 RDLLEFASI
-197 LDENDIS
+197 LDEKDMAS
-204 SQRNISEAIWGYK
+204 SKKISEAIEDFE
-217 IGYSMDLQPRD
+217 IAELMDLQPRD

-256 DIKKQYGLNLILMSA
+256 DIKKLYGLNLILMSA
-271 QEAELVKDDIAENN
+271 QEATLVADEIAENN

-308 IASSLEEAGIKVMF
+308 IASSLEKAGIKVMF

-347 TGAIMALTSN
+347 IGAIMALTSN
-357 VAKSFSIP
+357 VAESFNILE
-365 DRGIIKKGMKADIV
+365 RGRLQQGMKADLV
-379 IWDDDPL
+379 IWEGDPL

-391 PHKVFI
+391 PSKVYI
-397 NGNDMDLTTRS
+397 NGNDMDLSTRS

-415 INKDSLPN
+415 IDKRDLPN

>member
-1 MNKTIL
+1 MIRIIYCL
-7 LITLVFIVSCS
+7 ALSFISISAFSQTL
-18 NSTDDVDVQTIVIKG
+18 VIKG
-33 GEIHTGMNE
+33 GEIYTGLNQ
-42 ESFVGDI
+42 ESFIGDI
-49 LIEGDTILEVSR
+49 LIEGDTILEVSTKP
-61 NSLKGDIVVD
+61 LKGDVVVD

-96 SETRDGG
+96 SETRDGD

-110 FSVYDAINPN
+110 FSVFDAINPN

-152 LLLDSSLKVNGIPD
+152 LLLDGSLRVNGMRD

-188 RDLLEFAST
+188 RDLLEFASI
-197 LDENDIS
+197 LDEKDMAS
-204 SQRNISEAIWGYK
+204 SKKISEAIEDFE
-217 IGYSMDLQPRD
+217 IAELMDLQPRD

-256 DIKKQYGLNLILMSA
+256 DIKKLYGLNLVLMSA
-271 QEAELVKDDIAENN
+271 QEATLVADEIAANN
-285 IPVIINPFDNI
+285 IPVIVNPFDNI

-308 IASSLEEAGIKVMF
+308 IASSLEKAGIKVMF

-357 VAKSFSIP
+357 VAESFNIP
-365 DRGIIKKGMKADIV
+365 ERGRLQKGMKADLV
-379 IWDDDPL
+379 IWEGDPL

-391 PHKVFI
+391 PSKVYI
-397 NGNDMDLTTRS
+397 NGNDMDLSTRS

-415 INKDSLPN
+415 IDKRDLPN

>member
-1 MNKTIL
+1 MIRIIYCL
-7 LITLVFIVSCS
+7 ALSFISVNALS
-18 NSTDDVDVQTIVIKG
+18 QTTVIKG
-33 GEIHTGMNE
+33 GEIHTGLNE
-42 ESFVGDI
+42 DPFVGDI
-49 LIEGDTILEVSR
+49 LIEGDTILEVSKI
-61 NSLKGDIVVD
+61 SLEGDVIVD
-71 ASNKIIT
+71 AVNKIIT

-86 QIGILEIGAI
+86 QIGILEIGAL
-96 SETRDGG
+96 SETRDGN
-103 SDIYSMG
+103 SNMYSMG

-139 DFNWDPLSGMASF
+139 DFNWDPLSGMASYF
-152 LLLDSSLKVNGIPD
+152 LLDGSLRVNGIAD
-166 VALTG
+166 IALTG

-188 RDLLEFAST
+188 KDLLEFAST
-197 LDENDIS
+197 LNEKDIS
-204 SQRNISEAIWGYK
+204 SSMQISEAMEGFEVAEL
-217 IGYSMDLQPRD
+217 MELQPRD

-242 IIKTNRASDILKLI
+242 IIKVNRASDILKLI
-256 DIKKQYGLNLILMSA
+256 DIKKLYGLNLILMSA
-271 QEAELVKDDIAENN
+271 QEAELVRDEIAENN
-285 IPVIINPFDNI
+285 ISVVINPFDNI

-308 IASSLEEAGIKVMF
+308 IAASLEEVGVKVMF

-357 VAKSFSIP
+357 VAKSFNIAN
-365 DRGIIKKGMKADIV
+365 RGILQKGMKADLV
-379 IWDDDPL
+379 IWEDDPL

-391 PHKVFI
+391 PEKVFI

-415 INKDSLPN
+415 IDKRDLPN

>member
-1 MNKTIL
+1 MNKIIYCFAL
-7 LITLVFIVSCS
+7 SFI
-18 NSTDDVDVQTIVIKG
+18 STSIFSQTTVIKG
-33 GEIHTGMNE
+33 GEIHTGLNQ

-49 LIEGDTILEVSR
+49 LIEGDTILEVST
-61 NSLKGDIVVD
+61 NPLKGDIVVD
-71 ASNKIIT
+71 ATNKIIT

-96 SETRDGG
+96 SETRDGD
-103 SDIYSMG
+103 SEMYSMG

-152 LLLDSSLKVNGIPD
+152 LLLDGSLRVNGMAD

-171 EIGALSSGSRA
+171 EIGAVSSGSRA

-188 RDLLEFAST
+188 RDLLEFASV
-197 LDENDIS
+197 LDEKDMAS
-204 SQRNISEAIWGYK
+204 PKKISEAIEDFE
-217 IGYSMDLQPRD
+217 IAELMDLQPRD
-228 VIALYNL
+228 VIALFNL

-256 DIKKQYGLNLILMSA
+256 DIKNLYELNLILMSA
-271 QEAELVKDDIAENN
+271 QEAELVKEDIAKNN
-285 IPVIINPFDNI
+285 IPVIVNPFDNI

-308 IASSLEEAGIKVMF
+308 IAASLEEAGIKVMF

-357 VAKSFSIP
+357 VAKSFNIP
-365 DRGIIKKGMKADIV
+365 DRGLLQNGMKADIV
-379 IWDDDPL
+379 IWEDDPL

-391 PHKVFI
+391 PVKVFI

-415 INKDSLPN
+415 VDKRDLPN

>member
-1 MNKTIL
+1 MIKIIYCL
-7 LITLVFIVSCS
+7 ALSFISISAFSQTL
-18 NSTDDVDVQTIVIKG
+18 VIKG
-33 GEIHTGMNE
+33 GEIYTGLNQ
-42 ESFVGDI
+42 ESFIGDI
-49 LIEGDTILEVSR
+49 LIEGDTILEVSTKP
-61 NSLKGDIVVD
+61 LKGDVVVD

-96 SETRDGG
+96 SETRDGD

-152 LLLDSSLKVNGIPD
+152 LLLDGSLRVNGMAD

-188 RDLLEFAST
+188 RDLLDFASI
-197 LDENDIS
+197 LDEKDMAS
-204 SQRNISEAIWGYK
+204 SKKISEAIEDFE
-217 IGYSMDLQPRD
+217 IAELMDLQPRD

-235 LNNNLPL
+235 LNNSLPL

-256 DIKKQYGLNLILMSA
+256 DIKKLYGLNLVLMSA
-271 QEAELVKDDIAENN
+271 QEATLVADEIAENN

-308 IASSLEEAGIKVMF
+308 IASSLEKAGIKVMF

-357 VAKSFSIP
+357 VAESFNIP
-365 DRGIIKKGMKADIV
+365 ERGRLQQGMKADLV
-379 IWDDDPL
+379 IWEGDPL

-391 PHKVFI
+391 PSKVYI
-397 NGNDMDLTTRS
+397 NGNDMDLSTRS

-415 INKDSLPN
+415 IDKRDLPN

>member
-1 MNKTIL
+1 MNKIIYCFAL
-7 LITLVFIVSCS
+7 SFI
-18 NSTDDVDVQTIVIKG
+18 STSIFSQTTVIKG
-33 GEIHTGMNE
+33 GEIHTGLNQ

-49 LIEGDTILEVSR
+49 LIEGDTILEVST
-61 NSLKGDIVVD
+61 NPLKGDIVVD
-71 ASNKIIT
+71 ATNKIIT

-96 SETRDGG
+96 SETRDGD
-103 SDIYSMG
+103 SEMYSMG

-152 LLLDSSLKVNGIPD
+152 LLLDGSLRVNGMAD

-171 EIGALSSGSRA
+171 EIGAVSSGSRA

-188 RDLLEFAST
+188 RDLLEFASV
-197 LDENDIS
+197 LDEKDMAS
-204 SQRNISEAIWGYK
+204 PKKISEAIEDFE
-217 IGYSMDLQPRD
+217 IAELMDLQPRD

-256 DIKKQYGLNLILMSA
+256 DIKNLYELNLILMSA
-271 QEAELVKDDIAENN
+271 QEAELVKGDIAKNN
-285 IPVIINPFDNI
+285 IPVIVNPFDNI

-308 IASSLEEAGIKVMF
+308 IAASLEEAGIKVMF

-357 VAKSFSIP
+357 VAKSFNIP
-365 DRGIIKKGMKADIV
+365 DRGLLQNGMKADIV
-379 IWDDDPL
+379 IWEDDPL

-391 PHKVFI
+391 PVKVFI

-415 INKDSLPN
+415 VDKRDLPN

>member
-1 MNKTIL
+1 MIRIIYCFAMCFL
-7 LITLVFIVSCS
+7 SISAFS
-18 NSTDDVDVQTIVIKG
+18 QTTVIKG
-33 GEIHTGMNE
+33 GEIHTGLNE
-42 ESFVGDI
+42 EPFVGDI
-49 LIEGDTILEVSR
+49 LIEGDSILEVSTK
-61 NSLKGDIVVD
+61 SLKGDVVVD
-71 ASNKIIT
+71 ASNKIVT

-96 SETRDGG
+96 SETRDGD

-139 DFNWDPLSGMASF
+139 DFNWDPLSGMASY
-152 LLLDSSLKVNGIPD
+152 LLLDGSLRVNGMPD

-171 EIGALSSGSRA
+171 EIGAISSGSRA

-188 RDLLEFAST
+188 KDLLEFAST
-197 LDENDIS
+197 LDEKDMS
-204 SQRNISEAIWGYK
+204 SPKKISEAIEDFE
-217 IGYSMDLQPRD
+217 IAELMDLHPRD

-256 DIKKQYGLNLILMSA
+256 DIKKLYGLNLILMSA
-271 QEAELVKDDIAENN
+271 QEAELVKNEIAENN

-308 IASSLEEAGIKVMF
+308 ISASLEEVGIKVMF

-357 VAKSFSIP
+357 VAKSFNIT
-365 DRGIIKKGMKADIV
+365 DRGILKKGMKADIV
-379 IWDDDPL
+379 VWEDDPL

-391 PHKVFI
+391 PMKVFI
-397 NGNDMDLTTRS
+397 DGNDMDLTTRS

-415 INKDSLPN
+415 VDKRDLPN

>member
-1 MNKTIL
+1 MIR
-7 LITLVFIVSCS
+7 IIYCFTLCFISIS
-18 NSTDDVDVQTIVIKG
+18 AYSQIIVIKG
-33 GEIHTGMNE
+33 GEIHTGLNE
-42 ESFVGDI
+42 EPFVGDI
-49 LIEGDTILEVSR
+49 LIDGDTILEVSTK
-61 NSLKGDIVVD
+61 SIKGDVVVD

-96 SETRDGG
+96 SETRDGD

-139 DFNWDPLSGMASF
+139 DFNWDPLSGMASY
-152 LLLDSSLKVNGIPD
+152 LLLDGSLRVNGMPD

-171 EIGALSSGSRA
+171 EIGAISSGSRA

-188 RDLLEFAST
+188 KDLLEFAST
-197 LDENDIS
+197 LDEKDMS
-204 SQRNISEAIWGYK
+204 SSKKISEAIEDFE
-217 IGYSMDLQPRD
+217 IAELMDLHPRD

-256 DIKKQYGLNLILMSA
+256 DIKKLYGLNLILMSA
-271 QEAELVKDDIAENN
+271 QEAELVKNEIAENK

-308 IASSLEEAGIKVMF
+308 ISASLEEVGIKVMF

-357 VAKSFSIP
+357 VAKSFNIT
-365 DRGIIKKGMKADIV
+365 DRGILKKGMKADIV
-379 IWDDDPL
+379 VWEDDPL

-391 PHKVFI
+391 PMKVFI
-397 NGNDMDLTTRS
+397 DGNDMDLTTRS

-415 INKDSLPN
+415 VDKRDLPN